1 MVYAIGDCVAHPLHG
16 AGVIDSIEVAK
27 HSGAD
32 KEYYVMRISVG
43 DILVKIP
50 KETSDSIG
58 VRPIVEANQADE
70 ILNSIQSIE
79 IDFTQNWNRRYR
91 ENMLKIKSGDLMQV
105 ASVIKCL
112 ASRDGGKGLS
122 TAERKMLQ
130 SAKQIFI
137 SELVLA
143 ISLSYDEAS
152 ARLDSALT
160 CC

>member
-1 MVYAIGDCVAHPLHG
+1 MTYAIGDCIAHPLHG
-16 AGVIDSIEVAK
+16 AGVIDSIEIAK
-27 HSGAD
+27 HSGSD

-58 VRPIVEANQADE
+58 VRPIIEAKEADE
-70 ILNSIQSIE
+70 ILKSINSIE
-79 IDFTQNWNRRYR
+79 IDFNQNWNRRYR

-105 ASVIKCL
+105 ATVIKCL
-112 ASRDGGKGLS
+112 AARDEEKGLS

-143 ISLSYDEAS
+143 ISLSYDEA
-152 ARLDSALT
+152 AEKLDRALI
-160 CC
+160 C